1 MKHIR
6 PYSSNLD
13 ESFRSSSRPYTLYMI
28 SDRADLKRGVFG
40 YNMHPIWVYPILTN
54 AVRDY
59 MERIAEGEEAY
70 VYEIHLECSIAT
82 PADLRDFYAPLPPPD
97 LDAHEQ
103 KIKEDPKSI
112 WDMLPDGKSIRY
124 SFDAVEVG
132 EGVVILNP
140 GPGIKSMVALSARI
154 LDRVANNL

>member
-40 YNMHPIWVYPILTN
+40 YNMHPIWVYPILLD

-59 MERIAEGEEAY
+59 MERVAEGEEAY

-97 LDAHEQ
+97 LDAHEWE
-103 KIKEDPKSI
+103 IKNDPKSI
-112 WDMLPDGKSIRY
+112 WDMLPDDRSIKH

-132 EGVVILNP
+132 DGVVMLNP
-140 GPGIKSMVALSARI
+140 GPGIKSMVSLSTRI
-154 LDRVANNL
+154 LDRLAGNL

>member
-6 PYSSNLD
+6 PYSNNLD

-40 YNMHPIWVYPILTN
+40 YNMHPIWVYPILLD

-59 MERIAEGEEAY
+59 SERVAEGEEAY
-70 VYEIHLECSIAT
+70 VYELHLECSIAT
-82 PADLRDFYAPLPPPD
+82 QPDLRDFYAQIPPPD

-103 KIKEDPKSI
+103 EIKNDPKSI
-112 WDMLPDGKSIRY
+112 WDMLPDGKSIRS

-132 EGVVILNP
+132 EGVVILAP
-140 GPGIKSMVALSARI
+140 GPGIKSMVVSDRI
-154 LDRVANNL
+154 LDRVAANL